1 MILYFR
7 HSYHLSS
14 KEKQEAEVKMSQ
26 VKDVVFDED
35 DDDENL
41 RWQKM
46 LVVQDPLTKKRL
58 LMSISRLI

>member
-1 MILYFR
+1 MILYHH

-14 KEKQEAEVKMSQ
+14 SEKQETEMKMSQ
-26 VKDVVFDED
+26 LKDVVFDED
-35 DDDENL
+35 GDDENP
-41 RWQKM
+41 RWQKV